1 MIIRANRVA
10 IEACE
15 LAMMIVNTSVKYGLT
30 GRLFTHTKSD
40 RLTTPSCGAS
50 IGHALGS
57 CAEAQETGGTSTGGY
72 QAMVIH
78 RTHPYPAY
86 GGPGPVTGAST
97 GRRDAIGNLT
107 LLSGDPEG
115 KGVNGPTI
123 AVRCTCD

>member
-1 MIIRANRVA
+1 MV
-10 IEACE
+10 
-15 LAMMIVNTSVKYGLT
+15 IVNTSVKYGLT
-30 GRLFTHTKSD
+30 REGCLRIREAIASPPRLAV
-40 RLTTPSCGAS
+40 P

-97 GRRDAIGNLT
+97 GRRDAIGNPTPLEEE
-107 LLSGDPEG
+107 EG
-115 KGVNGPTI
+115 RKGVKDADALTHC
-123 AVRCTCD
+123 ARSD